1 MKIYKGP
8 RTTKK
13 WTVTDT
19 KSLTKWADDWKP
31 GKQLLL
37 DGTIQKTG
45 QRNTDLGIEFE
56 AADIAALHDAFQRH
70 QRNRIQELETRE
82 AELTENVKLLED
94 ALSKINR
101 LLTLHLKKAPSPN
114 ALLEATKKIARHFR
128 WSHSR
133 RTPLDLDWIKLKDL

>member
-19 KSLTKWADDWKP
+19 KSLAKWAEDWKP
-31 GKQLLL
+31 EKQLLL

-45 QRNTDLGIEFE
+45 QRHTDLGIEFE

-70 QRNRIQELETRE
+70 QRNRIQELEARE
-82 AELTENVKLLED
+82 AALSENVKLLEG
-94 ALSKINR
+94 ALGKIAS
-101 LLTLHLKKAPSPN
+101 LLTLHRKKAPSPD
-114 ALLEATKKIARHFR
+114 ALLEATKRIARHFR
-128 WSHSR
+128 WNHSR
-133 RTPLDLDWIKLKDL
+133 RTPLDLEWVKLQDL